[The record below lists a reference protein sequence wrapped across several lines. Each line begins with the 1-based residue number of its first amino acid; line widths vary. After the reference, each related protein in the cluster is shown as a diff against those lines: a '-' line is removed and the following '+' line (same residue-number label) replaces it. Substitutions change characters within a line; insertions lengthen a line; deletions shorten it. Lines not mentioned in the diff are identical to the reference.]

1 MSADLE
7 KISFIGLGTMGL
19 PMSTRLIEAGYVVS
33 GFDIDKS
40 TEQAL
45 AARGGHLDFPDPA
58 AASADA
64 DLVICSLPNSSHVE
78 EALAGPN
85 GTFTTAAPGTLILDM
100 STISPNTS
108 RALGVAAA
116 ERGLRFADAPVS
128 GSSEGAEAGTLT
140 IMVGAEAETFEALEK
155 PLSILGRNV
164 IHVGPV
170 GAGES
175 IKLLNN
181 LLAAVNMATVAE
193 AYALA
198 AKAGVDFATFHRV
211 VSTATGDS
219 WMLRNRFPVAGI
231 GPEGPVDR
239 DYAPGFATRLMR
251 KDLDL
256 VREFATEVGST
267 VPLAAAVRE
276 MCEAVIINGWGE
288 LDFSALAK
296 LYELTTGCN
305 RARLQ
310 PLESQSDRSRGSR
323 IYPSPLALTR
333 HSAVT

>member
-1 MSADLE
+1 MSRDIE
-7 KISFIGLGTMGL
+7 RISFIGLGTMGL
-19 PMSTRLIEAGYVVS
+19 PMSTRLIEAGYTVT
-33 GFDIDKS
+33 GFDIEKS
-40 TEQAL
+40 AERTL
-45 AARGGHLDFPDPA
+45 AERGGTLGFPSPA

-64 DLVICSLPNSSHVE
+64 DLVICSLPNSSHVT
-78 EALAGPN
+78 EALTGPE
-85 GTFTTAAPGTLILDM
+85 GVFSAARPGTLILDM

-108 RALGVAAA
+108 RALGAAA
-116 ERGLRFADAPVS
+116 TEGGLQFADGPVS
-128 GSSEGAEAGTLT
+128 GSSEGAEGGTLT
-140 IMVGAEAETFEALEK
+140 IMVGAEADVFEALEK
-155 PLSILGRNV
+155 PLSVLGRNI

-256 VREFATEVGST
+256 VREFATEVGAT

-296 LYELTTGCN
+296 LYELTTG
-305 RARLQ
+305 L
-310 PLESQSDRSRGSR
+310 
-323 IYPSPLALTR
+323 
-333 HSAVT
+333 

>member
-1 MSADLE
+1 MSSKLW
-7 KISFIGLGTMGL
+7 
-19 PMSTRLIEAGYVVS
+19 
-33 GFDIDKS
+33 
-40 TEQAL
+40 
-45 AARGGHLDFPDPA
+45 
-58 AASADA
+58 
-64 DLVICSLPNSSHVE
+64 
-78 EALAGPN
+78 
-85 GTFTTAAPGTLILDM
+85 
-100 STISPNTS
+100 
-108 RALGVAAA
+108 
-116 ERGLRFADAPVS
+116 
-128 GSSEGAEAGTLT
+128 
-140 IMVGAEAETFEALEK
+140 ET
-155 PLSILGRNV
+155 PLSVLGRNV
-164 IHVGPV
+164 IHVGPI
-170 GAGES
+170 GSGES

-198 AKAGVDFATFHRV
+198 AKAGVDFGTFHRV

-239 DYAPGFATRLMR
+239 EYAPGFATRLMR

-296 LYELTTGCN
+296 LYELTTG
-305 RARLQ
+305 L
-310 PLESQSDRSRGSR
+310 
-323 IYPSPLALTR
+323 
-333 HSAVT
+333 

>member
-1 MSADLE
+1 MSTDIE
-7 KISFIGLGTMGL
+7 RISFIGLGTMGL
-19 PMSTRLIEAGYVVS
+19 PMSTRLIEAGYAVS
-33 GFDIDKS
+33 GFDLDKS
-40 TEQAL
+40 TEQTL
-45 AARGGHLDFPDPA
+45 ATRGGKLGFLSPA
-58 AASADA
+58 AAAADA

-78 EALAGPN
+78 DALSGPN
-85 GTFTTAAPGTLILDM
+85 GAFASAQPGTIIVDM

-108 RALGVAAA
+108 RALSITAA
-116 ERGLRFADAPVS
+116 EGGLHFADAPVS

-140 IMVGAEAETFEALEK
+140 IMVGAETDVFDAVEK
-155 PLSILGRNV
+155 PLSVLGRNV

-170 GAGES
+170 GSGES

-181 LLAAVNMATVAE
+181 LLAAVNMAAVAE
-193 AYALA
+193 AYTLA

-239 DYAPGFATRLMR
+239 EYAPGFATRLMR

-256 VREFATEVGST
+256 VRDFATEVGST

-276 MCEAVIINGWGE
+276 MCEAVIISGWGE

-296 LYELTTGCN
+296 LYELTTG
-305 RARLQ
+305 L
-310 PLESQSDRSRGSR
+310 
-323 IYPSPLALTR
+323 
-333 HSAVT
+333 

>member
-1 MSADLE
+1 MSRDIE
-7 KISFIGLGTMGL
+7 RISFIGLGTMGL
-19 PMSTRLIEAGYVVS
+19 PMSARLIEAGYAVS
-33 GFDIDKS
+33 GFDVEKS
-40 TEQAL
+40 AEQAL
-45 AARGGHLDFPDPA
+45 AARGGTLGFLSPA
-58 AASADA
+58 EASADA
-64 DLVICSLPNSSHVE
+64 DLVICSLPNSSHVQD
-78 EALAGPN
+78 ALTGPN
-85 GTFTTAAPGTLILDM
+85 GAFTTARPGTLILDM

-108 RALGVAAA
+108 RALGDAAS
-116 ERGLRFADAPVS
+116 ERELLFADAPVS
-128 GSSEGAEAGTLT
+128 GSSEGAEGGTLT
-140 IMVGAEAETFEALEK
+140 IMVGAETKVFEALEK
-155 PLSILGRNV
+155 PLSILGRNI

-267 VPLAAAVRE
+267 VPLAAVVRE

-296 LYELTTGCN
+296 LYELTTG
-305 RARLQ
+305 L
-310 PLESQSDRSRGSR
+310 
-323 IYPSPLALTR
+323 
-333 HSAVT
+333 

>member
-1 MSADLE
+1 MSAE
-7 KISFIGLGTMGL
+7 IERISFIGLGTMGL

-40 TEQAL
+40 AEQAL
-45 AARGGHLDFPDPA
+45 ATRGGRLGFPNPA
-58 AASADA
+58 AASLDA

-78 EALAGPN
+78 EALTGPH
-85 GTFTTAAPGTLILDM
+85 GAFSGSPPGTLILDM

-108 RALGVAAA
+108 RSLGVAATKA
-116 ERGLRFADAPVS
+116 GLLFADGPVS

-140 IMVGAEAETFEALEK
+140 IMVGAEIDVFEALGK
-155 PLSILGRNV
+155 PLSVLGRNV

-170 GAGES
+170 GSGES

-181 LLAAVNMATVAE
+181 LLAAVNMAAVAE

-219 WMLRNRFPVAGI
+219 WMLRNRFPAIGI

-239 DYAPGFATRLMR
+239 EYAPGFATRLMR

-276 MCEAVIINGWGE
+276 MCEAVVINGWGE

-296 LYELTTGCN
+296 LYELTTG
-305 RARLQ
+305 L
-310 PLESQSDRSRGSR
+310 
-323 IYPSPLALTR
+323 
-333 HSAVT
+333 